1 MLTLIRINNDNIFKK
16 ISYNHF
22 FQFSKSSSSSISSPS
37 IVDDYHQVPQY
48 NCKSALY
55 IRPSLKSD
63 QQESVFTRIISPD
76 LDMNSLLN
84 VKNVLKSPLSAN
96 LSARHLNLNLSQLK
110 DDYLKFK
117 NLNDKI
123 EKLNLEKHEISEKM
137 KELVKLK
144 GGIKFKKE
152 TMESEEAKKLLNE
165 GNEIKNEINKIMEE
179 LIPTE
184 EFISI
189 ACLRLPNDLHSSAMF
204 IYFSQINKDLEFD
217 NNDYTNELVLFN
229 LNKQTSRF
237 NQLSSNDWKL
247 ILKSSGSEKNVL
259 GDKWSFVDKP
269 ICESG
274 LNNQYLVGSYAK
286 LEQATV
292 DYIYDRIN
300 KLNNHSSNSFENFKS
315 VSMFKSAVVEGCGEN
330 FNDPNQNLNIVR
342 FSRSGNLFNTELHH
356 LTGSASL
363 NGLVL
368 NFVRTQISKK
378 YLPWTVF
385 TNGKSYSPKNG
396 QVNSFDL
403 LTLCQDKSKLV
414 VDNQQ
419 NIDNM
424 KHFISEGQSYLN
436 KLSQELDKFSS
447 VDQFPLDEL
456 IFSTKNNNNIDQLF
470 IDHIKMFVYV
480 LKDFNQIPIRFVCS
494 NPSEL
499 KNSESFRIEVQAY
512 LPSER
517 NYVTVLNFFI

>member
-1 MLTLIRINNDNIFKK
+1 MQTLVRINNKNSFKK
-16 ISYNHF
+16 FSNNYF
-22 FQFSKSSSSSISSPS
+22 FQFDKSFLSSNSSPS
-37 IVDDYHQVPQY
+37 IVDEYHQVPQY
-48 NCKSALY
+48 NSKSSLY
-55 IRPSLKSD
+55 IRHGLKSD

-76 LDMNSLLN
+76 LDMNNLLN
-84 VKNVLKSPLSAN
+84 VKNVLKSPLSVN

-117 NLNDKI
+117 VLNDKI
-123 EKLNLEKHEISEKM
+123 EKLNLKKHEISEKI
-137 KELVKLK
+137 KDLVKSN
-144 GGIKFKKE
+144 GGMKLKKE
-152 TMESEEAKKLLNE
+152 TMESEEAKKLLND
-165 GNEIKNEINKIMEE
+165 GNEIKNEINKIMED

-189 ACLRLPNDLHSSAMF
+189 ACLRLPNSLHSSAMF
-204 IYFSQINKDLEFD
+204 IYYSQINKDLEFD

-229 LNKQTSRF
+229 LNKHTSRF
-237 NQLSSNDWKL
+237 NQLQLSPNDWQY
-247 ILKSSGSEKNVL
+247 ILRSSGSEKNVL
-259 GDKWSFVDKP
+259 GDKWSFVEKP

-274 LNNQYLVGSYAK
+274 LNNRYLVGSYAK

-292 DYIYDRIN
+292 DYIYDKIN
-300 KLNNHSSNSFENFKS
+300 KLNDFSTSSFEHFKS
-315 VSMFKSAVVEGCGEN
+315 VSMFKSAIVEGCGEN

-342 FSRSGNLFNTELHH
+342 FSRSGKLLDTELHH

-378 YLPWTVF
+378 YLPWTVY
-385 TNGKSYSPKNG
+385 TNGKSYSPKHG
-396 QVNSFDL
+396 QVNSFDF

-414 VDNQQ
+414 IDNQQ

-424 KHFISEGQSYLN
+424 KHFLSEGQTYLN
-436 KLSQELDKFSS
+436 KISQELDKFSS
-447 VDQFPLDEL
+447 MDQFNLNEL
-456 IFSTKNNNNIDQLF
+456 ISSNKNIKKIDQMF
-470 IDHIKMFVYV
+470 IDHIKMFIYV
-480 LKDFNQIPIRFVCS
+480 FKDFNQIPIRFVCL

-499 KNSESFRIEVQAY
+499 KNSESFRIEAQAY

-517 NYVTVLNFFI
+517 NYITVY